1 MGSKVDRSA
10 YESMEQFASD
20 VDLIVRN
27 CRQFNPAGTGP
38 WQAADI
44 LEKAFRKEWSRITR
58 KKLGGNEKKSVLS
71 VLSKLRADDWYAF
84 HQSERL
90 RSQSDMTN
98 L

>member
-44 LEKAFRKEWSRITR
+44 LEKAFRKEWARIMR

-71 VLSKLRADDWYAF
+71 VLNKLRADDWYIF
-84 HQSERL
+84 
-90 RSQSDMTN
+90 
-98 L
+98 